1 ISAHRPLAGIRVLDL
16 TRVLAGPYCSMI
28 LGDMG
33 ADVIKVERPGGGDE
47 TRQWGPPFAAEDSVY
62 FLSVNRNKRSVCL
75 DFGQPA
81 GADLVRRLSRRCDV
95 LLENFVPGKLAKR
108 GLDFASLS
116 AQNPG
121 LIYCSIS
128 GFGQSG
134 PWRRRA
140 GYDVAAAAIGGFLGI
155 TGEPDGPPVRA
166 GVAVT
171 DLSTGLYA
179 LSAIL
184 AALYRRRTA
193 ESLGE
198 VGRGCWIDANLLDTQ
213 VATMSHVAASFL
225 HTGQEPSRWGTGH
238 ANLAPYQAFDTSDR
252 RQLILGAGNDRQFG
266 VLCRR
271 LGAPHLATDPR
282 FLSNRLRV
290 ANRTSLIPLIQALVR
305 ARPLADWLAALEG
318 SDLPYGPVNTVAE
331 ALASPPVA
339 DPASGLLVTC
349 EHPAAG
355 RVTAPGPAVRFD
367 GRRGEVTRPPPRLG
381 EHTDEVLGEL
391 LDCGC
396 EELLELRRGK
406 VIA

>member
-1 ISAHRPLAGIRVLDL
+1 
-16 TRVLAGPYCSMI
+16 MI

-62 FLSVNRNKRSVCL
+62 FLSRLPGLRPT
-75 DFGQPA
+75 GR
-81 GADLVRRLSRRCDV
+81 ADLVRRLSRRCDV

-198 VGRGCWIDANLLDTQ
+198 VGRGCWIDANLLDTP
-213 VATMSHVAASFL
+213 
-225 HTGQEPSRWGTGH
+225 GQEPSRWGTGH

-305 ARPLADWLAALEG
+305 ARPLADWLATLEG

-381 EHTDEVLGEL
+381 EHTDEVLASCWTAAARSCWS
-391 LDCGC
+391 CGG
-396 EELLELRRGK
+396 GK
-406 VIA
+406 

>member
-1 ISAHRPLAGIRVLDL
+1 LLLFVTILIPTAASPHQCPPAPSRDSSPGPH
-16 TRVLAGPYCSMI
+16 RVLAGPYCSMI

-62 FLSVNRNKRSVCL
+62 FLMSAWTSASRPGRPGPPAVPALRR
-75 DFGQPA
+75 PA
-81 GADLVRRLSRRCDV
+81 GELRARQAGEARAGLCLAERLESRPHLLQHLRLRPVRAVAPAGRL
-95 LLENFVPGKLAKR
+95 
-108 GLDFASLS
+108 
-116 AQNPG
+116 
-121 LIYCSIS
+121 
-128 GFGQSG
+128 
-134 PWRRRA
+134 RRR
-140 GYDVAAAAIGGFLGI
+140 AAAIGGFLGI

-318 SDLPYGPVNTVAE
+318 SDLPYGR
-331 ALASPPVA
+331 PPVA

-367 GRRGEVTRPPPRLG
+367 GRAV
-381 EHTDEVLGEL
+381 
-391 LDCGC
+391 
-396 EELLELRRGK
+396 K
-406 VIA
+406 